1 MPRIKFHKIAAIA
14 VLVVTAAWIAT
25 GEFSSVG
32 SASQEAEARQAEE
45 AEESAAPA
53 ALKTVIAAE
62 PPRQQHA
69 RTIHVSGRTEA
80 DKRTVLAARS
90 GGVIE
95 ELTVSKGDEVEK
107 NEILLRQETE
117 GKQAAVESARQALTQ
132 RQAEA
137 EAAERL
143 AKSGNI
149 ARLQL
154 DAARAALASARSAL
168 EQAEAELDRVMVRAP
183 FSGVI
188 DEVHVEEGAS
198 IMQGSQVAT
207 LLKLDPILAV
217 GEVNERNIGS
227 VQIGDTAEVR
237 LVDGRTLEGKVRYLS
252 HAATPET
259 RTYPVEVAIENP
271 DRSIPAG
278 MTAEISIM
286 AKRVETVALP
296 RSVVTLNS
304 EGDLG
309 VRSVDASGRVAFHAI
324 DIVDDTPGALY
335 LAGIPADARIIVSG
349 QDLVTEG
356 ETVQVEMADRS
367 MVEELARS
375 TLQNAAQ

>member
-14 VLVVTAAWIAT
+14 VLIVTAAWIAT

-32 SASQEAEARQAEE
+32 SASQEAEPAQAETE
-45 AEESAAPA
+45 PSAP
-53 ALKTVIAAE
+53 LKTVVAAE
-62 PPRQQHA
+62 PPRLQHA
-69 RTIHVSGRTEA
+69 RTIRISGQTEA
-80 DKRTVLAARS
+80 DKKSVLAARS

-95 ELTVSKGDEVEK
+95 ELTVAKGDEVEK
-107 NEILLRQETE
+107 NQILMRLETE
-117 GKQAAVESARQALTQ
+117 GKEAAVESARQALTQ
-132 RQAEA
+132 RKAEA

-143 AKSGNI
+143 SKSGNI

-168 EQAEAELDRVMVRAP
+168 EQAEAELDRVTVRAP

-188 DEVHVEEGAS
+188 DQVHVEEGGS
-198 IMQGSQVAT
+198 IMQGTEVAT
-207 LLKLDPILAV
+207 LLKLDPILAI
-217 GEVNERNIGS
+217 GEVNERDIGN
-227 VQIGDTAEVR
+227 VEIGDKAEVH
-237 LVDGRTLEGKVRYLS
+237 LIDGRTLNGTVRYRS
-252 HAATPET
+252 HAATPQT
-259 RTYPVEVAIENP
+259 RTYPIEIAIDNS

-286 AKRVETVALP
+286 TKSVETVALP

-304 EGDLG
+304 EGVLG
-309 VRSVDASGRVAFHAI
+309 VRSVNLSDKVAFHAI
-324 DIVDDTPGALY
+324 DIVDDTPQALY
-335 LAGIPADARIIVSG
+335 LAGIPAGARIIVSG